1 MKILKKILIGIGA
14 LLAIFLI
21 IGIFAKKE
29 YVVERQVSINK
40 PKQEVFA
47 YVKSLKNQDAYSYWA
62 QQEPQMK
69 KSYIGTDGTPGFV
82 SSWEGEKMGQ
92 GEQEI
97 VKIDE
102 GNRIDYALRFKK
114 PMEDNATSYMITEN
128 AGENQTIVK
137 WGIEGKMGYPMNALQ
152 LFGFMDKMMGSQ
164 LESGL
169 TNLKTLLENQPNTPT
184 AEPVKTN

>member
-62 QQEPQMK
+62 
-69 KSYIGTDGTPGFV
+69 
-82 SSWEGEKMGQ
+82 
-92 GEQEI
+92 
-97 VKIDE
+97 
-102 GNRIDYALRFKK
+102 
-114 PMEDNATSYMITEN
+114 
-128 AGENQTIVK
+128 
-137 WGIEGKMGYPMNALQ
+137 
-152 LFGFMDKMMGSQ
+152 
-164 LESGL
+164 
-169 TNLKTLLENQPNTPT
+169 
-184 AEPVKTN
+184 